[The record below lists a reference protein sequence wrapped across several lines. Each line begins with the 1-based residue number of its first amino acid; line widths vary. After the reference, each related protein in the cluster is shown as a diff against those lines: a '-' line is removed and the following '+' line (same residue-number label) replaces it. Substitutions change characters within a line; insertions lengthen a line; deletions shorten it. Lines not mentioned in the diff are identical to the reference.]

1 MQLTDAQDKIAHLE
15 SNLHSLST
23 QLELAKRNEK
33 QLSDT
38 LATTREA
45 LQLFQVTAHQK
56 VEHKD
61 QELSQLQCEM
71 TILEQQKKTL
81 ERQVGESQREVERLE
96 AAHGRAREEVERLK
110 EECGEL
116 RSNHEACVG
125 EREAELKQV
134 RQNVGCCYHSLCDD
148 LYPTFLRFCW
158 CLYERESYTLEYT
171 TVDWDIFADKIFR
184 LQVNFSCSL
193 NFVA

>member
-15 SNLHSLST
+15 GNLHSLST

-71 TILEQQKKTL
+71 IILEQQRKML
-81 ERQVGESQREVERLE
+81 ERQVGESQKEVERLE
-96 AAHGRAREEVERLK
+96 AAHGRAREEVERLE

-116 RSNHEACVG
+116 RTNHEACVG
-125 EREAELKQV
+125 ERDAELRQV
-134 RQNVGCCYHSLCDD
+134 RQIVDMMLLSL
-148 LYPTFLRFCW
+148 
-158 CLYERESYTLEYT
+158 
-171 TVDWDIFADKIFR
+171 V
-184 LQVNFSCSL
+184 V
-193 NFVA
+193 

>member
-15 SNLHSLST
+15 GNLHSLST

-71 TILEQQKKTL
+71 IILEQQRKTL
-81 ERQVGESQREVERLE
+81 ERQVGESQEEVERLE
-96 AAHGRAREEVERLK
+96 AAHGRAREEVERLE

-116 RSNHEACVG
+116 RTNHEACVG
-125 EREAELKQV
+125 EREAELRQV
-134 RQNVGCCYHSLCDD
+134 RQIVDMMLLSLVSVLCDD
-148 LYPTFLRFCW
+148 LYPISLSFCW
-158 CLYERESYTLEYT
+158 C
-171 TVDWDIFADKIFR
+171 VC
-184 LQVNFSCSL
+184 VC
-193 NFVA
+193 V